1 MKENSTLEVRYEDRS
16 VGTLALTVDHRV
28 AFSYSDEWLKT
39 GFSINPFSLPLENR
53 VFIPKKDY
61 FDGLF
66 GAFADSLPD
75 AWGKLLL

>member
-39 GFSINPFSLPLENR
+39 GFSIKSIFFTIGKQGVYSKE
-53 VFIPKKDY
+53 
-61 FDGLF
+61 GLF
-66 GAFADSLPD
+66 
-75 AWGKLLL
+75 

>member
-39 GFSINPFSLPLENR
+39 GF
-53 VFIPKKDY
+53 
-61 FDGLF
+61 
-66 GAFADSLPD
+66 
-75 AWGKLLL
+75 